1 MRIIIHKLYYHI
13 PTKVFVFSI
22 EFIQLVFY
30 FVSESRAAG
39 RVVWAS
45 LLSNYIQASHRGAP
59 PLKNKK
65 KTGQK
70 YVIIEYYSQSF
81 RRESTNDFSLKTY
94 QQLVSKHYIIVFNRR
109 ILLYNICTLTKP

>member
-13 PTKVFVFSI
+13 PTKVFVFSV

-30 FVSESRAAG
+30 FVSESRAG

-59 PLKNKK
+59 PQKQKK
-65 KTGQK
+65 K
-70 YVIIEYYSQSF
+70 
-81 RRESTNDFSLKTY
+81 
-94 QQLVSKHYIIVFNRR
+94 LVKNM
-109 ILLYNICTLTKP
+109 L